1 MSGRHRSAGQ
11 RLRTM
16 PMALYVG
23 GLAFTVVFAA
33 GLVLLG
39 VRWFTAP
46 RPAPA
51 TLQAQ
56 DLPAVPTPA
65 ASPGTVGAQ
74 DPSKGRTKDQVRS
87 TRLVVPPARHLLDRG
102 VTPGAVVDLPLPRLR
117 PGTSAVL
124 LQLSMTEAT
133 GPGQVRVRSAV
144 EDVPALRLP
153 RAGAQTSAAVIVLLG
168 PDHTLRVSSTGG
180 GRLIA
185 NLTGTFEAADD
196 ATAGRLLPVRAQPVL
211 TLQNG
216 SHDAVVDL
224 SRVSAVRAAGSV
236 SAVLLHV
243 AAQVGN
249 LGGHVAE
256 GRSLRHPNQVV
267 YWAATTA
274 GDQVRHGFLVVH
286 VPADGR
292 IRLHYKA
299 GSYLQVELLG
309 VVTGNRA
316 PQSTTGLV
324 VPVPLF
330 LAPSV
335 RVTKAGH
342 TDVPLIPTA
351 GLVGVPR
358 DRAEAALLTL
368 TATAEVVGDVS
379 VAAPG
384 RTAPAALSAGGG
396 RPRATLTLSG
406 LVNGAVSITNETGAV
421 VVLTPRA
428 LILRR

>member
-1 MSGRHRSAGQ
+1 MSRRHRSTGQ
-11 RLRTM
+11 PLRMM
-16 PMALYVG
+16 PMAVYIA
-23 GLAFTVVFAA
+23 GLAFTVVLTA

-39 VRWFTAP
+39 VRWVTAP
-46 RPAPA
+46 QPAPA

-56 DLPAVPTPA
+56 DLPAATTPA
-65 ASPGTVGAQ
+65 ASSNAVPAT
-74 DPSKGRTKDQVRS
+74 GRAEDQVRS
-87 TRLVVPPARHLLDRG
+87 TRLVVPGVRHLLNRG
-102 VTPGAVVDLPLPRLR
+102 VKPGAVIDLPLPGLR

-124 LQLSMTEAT
+124 LQLSMVGAS
-133 GPGQVRVRSAV
+133 GPGEVRVRSAV

-168 PDHTLRVSSTGG
+168 PDGGLRVSTTGG

-185 NLTGTFEAADD
+185 NLTGTFEAANG
-196 ATAGRLLPVRAQPVL
+196 ATAGRVVPVRAQRIL
-211 TLQNG
+211 TLQKG
-216 SHDAVVDL
+216 HHDAVVDL
-224 SRVSAVRAAGSV
+224 STVPAVRAAGSA
-236 SAVLLHV
+236 SAVMLHV
-243 AAQVGN
+243 AAQVGAK
-249 LGGHVAE
+249 GGHVAE
-256 GRSLRHPNQVV
+256 GRLLRHPNQVV
-267 YWAATTA
+267 YWSATSP

-286 VPADGR
+286 VPTDGR

-299 GSYLQVELLG
+299 GSYLQVEIIG

-335 RVTKAGH
+335 RVTKAGR
-342 TDVPLIPTA
+342 TDVPLIPA
-351 GLVGVPR
+351 SGLVGVPR
-358 DRAEAALLTL
+358 DRAWAALLTL
-368 TATAEVVGDVS
+368 TATAATVGDVS

-406 LVNGAVSITNETGAV
+406 TVKGAVSVTNESRAT

-428 LILRR
+428 LILRG

>member
-1 MSGRHRSAGQ
+1 MPGQHRSAG
-11 RLRTM
+11 RPVRM
-16 PMALYVG
+16 VPMALFVA
-23 GLAFTVVFAA
+23 GLAFTIVFAA

-39 VRWFTAP
+39 VRWATAP
-46 RPAPA
+46 RPAPT

-56 DLPAVPTPA
+56 NLPALAAPA
-65 ASPGTVGAQ
+65 ASPDTVPAA
-74 DPSKGRTKDQVRS
+74 GRAEDQVRS
-87 TRLVVPPARHLLDRG
+87 TRLVVPAARHLLDRG
-102 VTPGAVVDLPLPRLR
+102 VKPGAVIDLPLPRLG

-124 LQLSMTEAT
+124 LQLSMVGAS
-133 GPGQVRVRSAV
+133 GPGEVRVQSAV

-168 PDHTLRVSSTGG
+168 PDGRLRASTTGG

-185 NLTGTFEAADD
+185 DLTGTFEAADG
-196 ATAGRLLPVRAQPVL
+196 ATAGRVVPVRAQRIL

-216 SHDAVVDL
+216 HHDAVVDL
-224 SRVSAVRAAGSV
+224 SQVPAVRAAGSA
-236 SAVLLHV
+236 SAVMLHV
-243 AAQVGN
+243 AAQVGAK
-249 LGGHVAE
+249 GGHVAE
-256 GRSLRHPNQVV
+256 GRLLRHPNQVV
-267 YWAATTA
+267 YWSATSP

-286 VPADGR
+286 VPTDGR

-299 GSYLQVELLG
+299 GSYLQVEMLG
-309 VVTGNRA
+309 VVTGAGA
-316 PQSTTGLV
+316 PQATAGLV

-342 TDVPLIPTA
+342 TDVPLIPAA

-358 DRAEAALLTL
+358 DRAVAALLTV
-368 TATAEVVGDVS
+368 TATADTVGDVT

-396 RPRATLTLSG
+396 RPRATLTISG
-406 LVNGAVSITNETGAV
+406 ILKGAVSITNEPGAV

-428 LILRR
+428 LILRG